1 MPYLLLLVSLLVIGF
16 TSLVSVP
23 GSPFLINGMTQA
35 DISNMFPSAITPAG
49 ITFSIWSLIY
59 LSWIVA
65 GIYVAFFEKKKT
77 EKRTLIAFSSAILL
91 TGFWLIP
98 WGNLWI
104 GTSLIVM
111 LVLLGVLKYT
121 FHRTRQAHVLVRGS
135 VELTLGWINIATIA
149 NVTVWLL
156 SIGYTG
162 GGIPDRYWAIGI
174 LGIAMILTMW
184 YQLKYRA
191 YLISLVFIWAM
202 FGEWLAHPAIEQ
214 RLAVIVYAS
223 VIGFMMLIKF
233 LKKK

>member
-1 MPYLLLLVSLLVIGF
+1 MKYILLLTSLIVIGF
-16 TSLVSVP
+16 TSLVSIP
-23 GSPFLINGMTQA
+23 GSQFLINGMTQA

>member
-1 MPYLLLLVSLLVIGF
+1 MPYLLLVSLLVIGF
-16 TSLVSVP
+16 TSLVSIP

-59 LSWIVA
+59 LSWIIA
-65 GIYVAFFEKKKT
+65 GVYIAFIEKKKT

-111 LVLLGVLKYT
+111 LVILGVLKYT

-223 VIGFMMLIKF
+223 VIGFMMLITF

>member
-1 MPYLLLLVSLLVIGF
+1 MKYILLLTSLIVIGF
-16 TSLVSVP
+16 TSLVSIP

-111 LVLLGVLKYT
+111 LVILGVLKYT

-202 FGEWLAHPAIEQ
+202 FGEWLAQPAIEQ

-223 VIGFMMLIKF
+223 VIGFMMLITF

>member
-1 MPYLLLLVSLLVIGF
+1 
-16 TSLVSVP
+16 
-23 GSPFLINGMTQA
+23 
-35 DISNMFPSAITPAG
+35 MFPSAVTPAG

-59 LSWIVA
+59 VSWIIA
-65 GIYVAFFEKKKT
+65 GIYVAFFEKKKRD
-77 EKRTLIAFSSAILL
+77 KNALIAFSSAILL

-111 LVLLGVLKYT
+111 IVLLGVLKYT

-149 NVTVWLL
+149 NVTIWLL
-156 SIGYTG
+156 SIGFTG
-162 GGIPDRYWAIGI
+162 WGIPEMYWAIAI
-174 LGIAMILTMW
+174 LGIAMLLTMW
-184 YQLKYRA
+184 YQWRYHA

-202 FGEWLAHPAIEQ
+202 FGEWLAHPAIDQ
-214 RLAVIVYAS
+214 RFAVGFYAS
-223 VIGFMMLIKF
+223 SIALMMLITF